1 MARYLSNLGYE
12 LVLVARNEER
22 LKLLSNELKTKSKII
37 PMDLKQK
44 ENCYELFKQEN
55 NIDVLINNAGFG
67 IFGRFDNTDIEK
79 ELELINTNILAMHI
93 LFKLYLQE
101 MTKKDSG
108 KILNVASIAGF
119 MPGPLMATYYAS
131 KAYVVR
137 LTQSVQEELRKQKSN
152 VKLSVLCPGPVN
164 TNFNNV
170 ANVKFGTKALSSEY
184 VAKYAI
190 DKLLSE
196 KQVIIPGIKIKLA
209 KQLTRIASD
218 KLVGKVAYHIQ
229 KRKEQ

>member
-79 ELELINTNILAMHI
+79 ELELINTNIVAMHI
-93 LFKLYLQE
+93 LFKVLVARIFIKFSSTAQRPNELCISECELEKPSTISFMKLWLYGFDQQG
-101 MTKKDSG
+101 T
-108 KILNVASIAGF
+108 KIL
-119 MPGPLMATYYAS
+119 
-131 KAYVVR
+131 
-137 LTQSVQEELRKQKSN
+137 
-152 VKLSVLCPGPVN
+152 
-164 TNFNNV
+164 
-170 ANVKFGTKALSSEY
+170 
-184 VAKYAI
+184 
-190 DKLLSE
+190 
-196 KQVIIPGIKIKLA
+196 
-209 KQLTRIASD
+209 
-218 KLVGKVAYHIQ
+218 
-229 KRKEQ
+229 